1 MCDNIVWL
9 SFAALGM
16 NGIDPL
22 LTTFVSYCAGEGAGG
37 GGLLVAVEGRG
48 GGGGGGVGGVAA
60 EEGRRVK
67 VAV

>member
-1 MCDNIVWL
+1 M
-9 SFAALGM
+9 LGR
-16 NGIDPL
+16 
-22 LTTFVSYCAGEGAGG
+22 ERGG
-37 GGLLVAVEGRG
+37 GCMLVAMEGRG